1 MTSCY
6 HLCDRGATAMTYHF
20 MLLVSLSQAQDY
32 ITAGAC
38 LALGLRFAGSAN
50 SDAFDCLYEFAR
62 TFMKIMTFAGTT
74 AVVSAS
80 IRFSFMYV
88 FKRLAHSVV
97 PLLLMFLLTTSSFGW
112 FPPSKQVITTCRR
125 VCR

>member
-1 MTSCY
+1 MP
-6 HLCDRGATAMTYHF
+6 
-20 MLLVSLSQAQDY
+20 LVSLSQAQDY

-74 AVVSAS
+74 AVVSVS
-80 IRFSFMYV
+80 MRFYFIYV
-88 FKRLAHSVV
+88 FKLI
-97 PLLLMFLLTTSSFGW
+97 L
-112 FPPSKQVITTCRR
+112 
-125 VCR
+125 